1 VKEVSLN
8 FSQKLDFIRFGTE
21 SASLFW
27 HNVWQNPT
35 TKSVVQVFTG
45 AIMGDGD
52 KGVGSIDE
60 IPACVIGDP
69 IGGSGGGGIMVPPAL
84 PYMLEPGFKETPAIS
99 FVLLP
104 REKSSKITSTYF
116 VLCPTVNLRAK
127 QEALHYKPNP
137 LVQHAWPTSLSQ

>member
-1 VKEVSLN
+1 M
-8 FSQKLDFIRFGTE
+8 FGKTR
-21 SASLFW
+21 L
-27 HNVWQNPT
+27 
-35 TKSVVQVFTG
+35 QVFTG

-60 IPACVIGDP
+60 IPACVMGDP

-116 VLCPTVNLRAK
+116 VLCPTVHFTCEAISFALKAKSTEPACMANLTITVT
-127 QEALHYKPNP
+127 
-137 LVQHAWPTSLSQ
+137 LVQSLGRVSPIR